1 MALKSYNQSDYVK
14 NIMGVLSS
22 RTKEDKIGL
31 NLCEFVF
38 LRRAC
43 IAWETCTANNLYITK
58 SAI

>member
-1 MALKSYNQSDYVK
+1 
-14 NIMGVLSS
+14 MGVLSS
-22 RTKEDKIGL
+22 RAKEDKIGL